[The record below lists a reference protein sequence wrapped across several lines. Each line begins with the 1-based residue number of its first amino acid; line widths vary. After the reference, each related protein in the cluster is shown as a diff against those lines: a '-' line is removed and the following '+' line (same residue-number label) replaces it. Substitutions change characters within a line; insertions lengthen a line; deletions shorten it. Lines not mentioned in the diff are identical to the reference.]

1 MKPHF
6 LNEHFDPMVDNPENY
21 RLGIFY
27 FNRKDKR
34 VDCIKAESSAWMDSQ
49 LCPSLRLLVDDR
61 YCRVRNFCA
70 GDGIIR
76 IRGTLVDSGRI

>member
-6 LNEHFDPMVDNPENY
+6 VNEDFDPMVDNPENY

-34 VDCIKAESSAWMDSQ
+34 EIVSKRN
-49 LCPSLRLLVDDR
+49 RLLGWTV
-61 YCRVRNFCA
+61 NFA
-70 GDGIIR
+70 RPYAYWWTIGIVAVTIFA
-76 IRGTLVDSGRI
+76 LVMAFR

>member
-6 LNEHFDPMVDNPENY
+6 VNEDFDPMVDNPENY

-34 VDCIKAESSAWMDSQ
+34 AVVPKRN
-49 LCPSLRLLVDDR
+49 RLLGLTV
-61 YCRVRNFCA
+61 NFA
-70 GDGIIR
+70 RPYAYWWTIGIAAVIIFALMMAFR
-76 IRGTLVDSGRI
+76 

>member
-6 LNEHFDPMVDNPENY
+6 VNEDFDPMVDNPENY

-34 VDCIKAESSAWMDSQ
+34 VIVPKRN
-49 LCPSLRLLVDDR
+49 RLLGWTV
-61 YCRVRNFCA
+61 NFA
-70 GDGIIR
+70 HPYAYWWMTGIVAFI
-76 IRGTLVDSGRI
+76 IFALVMGLR

>member
-6 LNEHFDPMVDNPENY
+6 VNEHFDPMVDNPENY

-34 VDCIKAESSAWMDSQ
+34 AVVPKRN
-49 LCPSLRLLVDDR
+49 RLLGWTV
-61 YCRVRNFCA
+61 NFAHPYAYWWMC
-70 GDGIIR
+70 GIVAVTIFA
-76 IRGTLVDSGRI
+76 LVMGLR

>member
-6 LNEHFDPMVDNPENY
+6 VNEDFDPMVDNPENY

-34 VDCIKAESSAWMDSQ
+34 AIVPKRN
-49 LCPSLRLLVDDR
+49 RLLGLTV
-61 YCRVRNFCA
+61 NFA
-70 GDGIIR
+70 RPYAYWWAIGIVAIT
-76 IRGTLVDSGRI
+76 IFALVMAFR

>member
-6 LNEHFDPMVDNPENY
+6 INEDFDPMVDNPENY

-34 VDCIKAESSAWMDSQ
+34 VIVPKRN
-49 LCPSLRLLVDDR
+49 RLLGLTV
-61 YCRVRNFCA
+61 NFA
-70 GDGIIR
+70 RPNAYWWMTGIVAVI
-76 IRGTLVDSGRI
+76 IFALVMGLR

>member
-6 LNEHFDPMVDNPENY
+6 VSEDFDPMVDNPENY

-34 VDCIKAESSAWMDSQ
+34 AVVPKQWMAGIVAVIIFA
-49 LCPSLRLLVDDR
+49 LVMGSL
-61 YCRVRNFCA
+61 
-70 GDGIIR
+70 
-76 IRGTLVDSGRI
+76 